1 MLPPRL
7 VGPNMTYTIQVAI
20 DGVNFIDAL
29 TVKLTVDN
37 EGVMNETG
45 FTPCGVED
53 IRNVVVRYVEE
64 GTGKELA
71 EADVYKGYLVTM
83 IAGLGIAPKQIEGY
97 ELVKSPEID
106 EENDFVLEGR
116 EYTYEYRK
124 VQTPDPD
131 PEPKPDPDPAP
142 TPDPEP
148 VNPAPN
154 PENPTPAPG
163 TVTDNNGSQKLA
175 GKKDISP
182 KTGDTAAPLPYAVA
196 GLSALAVLV
205 FSFKRKRER

>member
-1 MLPPRL
+1 
-7 VGPNMTYTIQVAI
+7 MTYTIQVAI

-37 EGVMNETG
+37 ESVMNETG
-45 FTPCGVED
+45 FTPCGVEN

-71 EADVYKGYLVTM
+71 EADVYKGYMVTM
-83 IAGLGIAPKQIEGY
+83 VSGLGIAPKEIEDY

-124 VQTPDPD
+124 IQTPTPDPTPNPDPD
-131 PEPKPDPDPAP
+131 PVNPNPNPEVPAP
-142 TPDPEP
+142 TPAP
-148 VNPAPN
+148 V
-154 PENPTPAPG
+154 TP
-163 TVTDNNGSQKLA
+163 TDNNGSLKPA
-175 GKKDISP
+175 GKKDASP
-182 KTGDTAAPLPYAVA
+182 KTGDMAMPLPYAVC
-196 GLSALAVLV
+196 GMFALLATSVIA
-205 FSFKRKRER
+205 KKKKEI

>member
-1 MLPPRL
+1 
-7 VGPNMTYTIQVAI
+7 MTYTIQVAI

-45 FTPCGVED
+45 FTSCGVED

-64 GTGKELA
+64 GTGTELA
-71 EADVYKGYLVTM
+71 EADVYKGYMVTM
-83 IAGLGIAPKQIEGY
+83 IVGLGIAPKEIEGY

-124 VQTPDPD
+124 IQTPTPDPD
-131 PEPKPDPDPAP
+131 PTPNPD
-142 TPDPEP
+142 P
-148 VNPAPN
+148 VNPNPN
-154 PENPTPAPG
+154 PENPTPTPAP
-163 TVTDNNGSQKLA
+163 VTPADNIASQKPA
-175 GKKDISP
+175 GKKETSP
-182 KTGDTAAPLPYAVA
+182 KTGDTAAPLPYAAA

-205 FSFKRKRER
+205 FMFKRKKES

>member
-1 MLPPRL
+1 
-7 VGPNMTYTIQVAI
+7 MTYTIQVAI

-71 EADVYKGYLVTM
+71 EADVYKGYMVTM
-83 IAGLGIAPKQIEGY
+83 VAGLGIAPKEIENY

-106 EENDFVLEGR
+106 EDNDFVLEGR

-124 VQTPDPD
+124 IQTPTPDPTPN
-131 PEPKPDPDPAP
+131 PEVPAP
-142 TPDPEP
+142 TPAP
-148 VNPAPN
+148 VS
-154 PENPTPAPG
+154 PT
-163 TVTDNNGSQKLA
+163 VIN
-175 GKKDISP
+175 
-182 KTGDTAAPLPYAVA
+182 
-196 GLSALAVLV
+196 
-205 FSFKRKRER
+205 

>member
-1 MLPPRL
+1 
-7 VGPNMTYTIQVAI
+7 MTYTIQVAI

-37 EGVMNETG
+37 ESVMNETG
-45 FTPCGVED
+45 FTPCGVEN

-71 EADVYKGYLVTM
+71 EADVYKGYMVTM
-83 IAGLGIAPKQIEGY
+83 VSGLGIAPKEIEDY

-124 VQTPDPD
+124 IQTPTPDPTPNPDPD
-131 PEPKPDPDPAP
+131 PVNPNPNPEVPAP
-142 TPDPEP
+142 TPAP
-148 VNPAPN
+148 V
-154 PENPTPAPG
+154 TP
-163 TVTDNNGSQKLA
+163 TDNNGSLKPA
-175 GKKDISP
+175 GKKDASP
-182 KTGDTAAPLPYAVA
+182 KTGDMAMPLPYAVC
-196 GLSALAVLV
+196 GMFALLAISVIA
-205 FSFKRKRER
+205 KKKKEA

>member
-1 MLPPRL
+1 
-7 VGPNMTYTIQVAI
+7 MTYTIQVAI

-53 IRNVVVRYVEE
+53 IRNVVVRYIEE

-71 EADVYKGYLVTM
+71 EADVYKGYSVTM
-83 IAGLGIAPKQIEGY
+83 IAGLGVAPKQIDGY

-106 EENDFVLEGR
+106 EENDFVLDGR

-131 PEPKPDPDPAP
+131 PNPGPDPDPTP
-142 TPDPEP
+142 TPDPVDP
-148 VNPAPN
+148 TPN
-154 PENPTPAPG
+154 PEKPTPTPAPS
-163 TVTDNNGSQKLA
+163 TPADNSGSQKTT
-175 GKKDISP
+175 GKNDALP

-196 GLSALAVLV
+196 GLSAFAVLV
-205 FSFKRKRER
+205 FVFKKKRER

>member
-1 MLPPRL
+1 
-7 VGPNMTYTIQVAI
+7 MTYTIQVAI

-37 EGVMNETG
+37 ESVMNETG
-45 FTPCGVED
+45 FTPCGVEN

-71 EADVYKGYLVTM
+71 EADVYKGYMVTM
-83 IAGLGIAPKQIEGY
+83 VAGLGIAPKEIEDY

-124 VQTPDPD
+124 VQTPTPD
-131 PEPKPDPDPAP
+131 PTPNPDPDP
-142 TPDPEP
+142 
-148 VNPAPN
+148 VNPNPN
-154 PENPTPAPG
+154 PEVPAPTPAPV
-163 TVTDNNGSQKLA
+163 TPTDNNGSQKPA
-175 GKKDISP
+175 GKKDTSP
-182 KTGDTAAPLPYAVA
+182 KTGDMAMPLPYAVC
-196 GLSALAVLV
+196 GMFALLATSVIA
-205 FSFKRKRER
+205 KKKKEI

>member
-1 MLPPRL
+1 
-7 VGPNMTYTIQVAI
+7 MTYTIQVAI

-71 EADVYKGYLVTM
+71 EADVYKGYMVTM
-83 IAGLGIAPKQIEGY
+83 VAGLGIAPKEIENY

-106 EENDFVLEGR
+106 EDNDFVLEGR
-116 EYTYEYRK
+116 EYTYEYR
-124 VQTPDPD
+124 
-131 PEPKPDPDPAP
+131 
-142 TPDPEP
+142 
-148 VNPAPN
+148 
-154 PENPTPAPG
+154 
-163 TVTDNNGSQKLA
+163 
-175 GKKDISP
+175 
-182 KTGDTAAPLPYAVA
+182 
-196 GLSALAVLV
+196 
-205 FSFKRKRER
+205 

>member
-1 MLPPRL
+1 
-7 VGPNMTYTIQVAI
+7 MTYTIQVAI

-71 EADVYKGYLVTM
+71 EADVYKGYMVTM
-83 IAGLGIAPKQIEGY
+83 VAGLGIAPKEIEDY

-124 VQTPDPD
+124 VQTPTPD
-131 PEPKPDPDPAP
+131 PTPNPDPDP
-142 TPDPEP
+142 
-148 VNPAPN
+148 VNPNPN
-154 PENPTPAPG
+154 PEVPVPTPAPV
-163 TVTDNNGSQKLA
+163 TPTDNNGSLKPA
-175 GKKDISP
+175 GKKDTSP

-196 GLSALAVLV
+196 GMFALLAIGVIG
-205 FSFKRKRER
+205 KKKNK

>member
-1 MLPPRL
+1 
-7 VGPNMTYTIQVAI
+7 MTYTIQVAI

-37 EGVMNETG
+37 ESVMNETG
-45 FTPCGVED
+45 FTPCGVEN

-71 EADVYKGYLVTM
+71 EADVYKGYMVTM
-83 IAGLGIAPKQIEGY
+83 VAGLGIAPKEIEGY

-124 VQTPDPD
+124 VQTPTPD
-131 PEPKPDPDPAP
+131 PTPNPDPDP
-142 TPDPEP
+142 
-148 VNPAPN
+148 VNPNPN
-154 PENPTPAPG
+154 PEVPAPTPAPV
-163 TVTDNNGSQKLA
+163 TPTDNNGSLKPA
-175 GKKDISP
+175 GKKDASP
-182 KTGDTAAPLPYAVA
+182 KTGDMAMPLSYAVC
-196 GLSALAVLV
+196 GMFALLAISVIA
-205 FSFKRKRER
+205 KKKKEA

>member
-1 MLPPRL
+1 
-7 VGPNMTYTIQVAI
+7 MTYTIQVAI

-71 EADVYKGYLVTM
+71 EADVYKGYMVTM
-83 IAGLGIAPKQIEGY
+83 VAGLGIAPKEIEDY

-106 EENDFVLEGR
+106 KENDFVLEGR

-131 PEPKPDPDPAP
+131 PEPTP

-154 PENPTPAPG
+154 PENPTPDSS
-163 TVTDNNGSQKLA
+163 TVADNNGSQKPA
-175 GKKDISP
+175 GKKDTSP

-196 GLSALAVLV
+196 GMFALLAIGVIG
-205 FSFKRKRER
+205 KKKNK

>member
-1 MLPPRL
+1 
-7 VGPNMTYTIQVAI
+7 MTYTIQVAI

-37 EGVMNETG
+37 ESVMNETG
-45 FTPCGVED
+45 FTPCGVEN

-71 EADVYKGYLVTM
+71 EADVYKGYMVTM
-83 IAGLGIAPKQIEGY
+83 VSGLGIAPKEIEDY

-124 VQTPDPD
+124 IQTPTPDPTPNPDPD
-131 PEPKPDPDPAP
+131 PVNPNPNPEVPAP
-142 TPDPEP
+142 TP
-148 VNPAPN
+148 API
-154 PENPTPAPG
+154 TP
-163 TVTDNNGSQKLA
+163 TDNNGSLKPA
-175 GKKDISP
+175 GKKDAAP
-182 KTGDTAAPLPYAVA
+182 KTGDMAMPLPYAVC
-196 GLSALAVLV
+196 GMFALLAISVIA
-205 FSFKRKRER
+205 KKKKEA

>member
-1 MLPPRL
+1 
-7 VGPNMTYTIQVAI
+7 MTYTIQVAI

-37 EGVMNETG
+37 ESVMNETG
-45 FTPCGVED
+45 FTPCGVEN

-71 EADVYKGYLVTM
+71 EADVYKGYMVTM
-83 IAGLGIAPKQIEGY
+83 VSGLGIAPKEIEDY

-124 VQTPDPD
+124 IQTPDPD
-131 PEPKPDPDPAP
+131 PDPTPTP
-142 TPDPEP
+142 TPDPKP

-154 PENPTPAPG
+154 PENPTPDSSTAA
-163 TVTDNNGSQKLA
+163 DNNGSQKPA
-175 GKKDISP
+175 GKKDTSP
-182 KTGDTAAPLPYAVA
+182 KTGDMAMPLPYAVC
-196 GLSALAVLV
+196 GMFALLATSVIA
-205 FSFKRKRER
+205 KKKKEA

>member
-1 MLPPRL
+1 
-7 VGPNMTYTIQVAI
+7 MTYTIQVAI

-71 EADVYKGYLVTM
+71 EADVYKGYMVTM
-83 IAGLGIAPKQIEGY
+83 VAGLGIAPKVIEDY

-124 VQTPDPD
+124 VQTPTPD
-131 PEPKPDPDPAP
+131 PTPNPDPDP
-142 TPDPEP
+142 
-148 VNPAPN
+148 VNPNPN
-154 PENPTPAPG
+154 PEVPAPTPAPV
-163 TVTDNNGSQKLA
+163 TPTDNNGSLKPA
-175 GKKDISP
+175 GKKDASP
-182 KTGDTAAPLPYAVA
+182 KTGDMAMPLPYAVC
-196 GLSALAVLV
+196 GMFALLATSVIA
-205 FSFKRKRER
+205 KKKKEI

>member
-1 MLPPRL
+1 
-7 VGPNMTYTIQVAI
+7 MTYTIQVAI

-45 FTPCGVED
+45 FTPCGVEN

-71 EADVYKGYLVTM
+71 EADVYKGYMVTM
-83 IAGLGIAPKQIEGY
+83 VAGLGIAPKVIEDY

-124 VQTPDPD
+124 IQTPTPDPTPNPD
-131 PEPKPDPDPAP
+131 LVNPTPNPEVPAP
-142 TPDPEP
+142 TPAP
-148 VNPAPN
+148 V
-154 PENPTPAPG
+154 TP
-163 TVTDNNGSQKLA
+163 TDNNGSLKPA
-175 GKKDISP
+175 GKKDASP
-182 KTGDTAAPLPYAVA
+182 KTGDMAMPLPYAVC
-196 GLSALAVLV
+196 GMFALLATSVIA
-205 FSFKRKRER
+205 KKKKEI

>member
-1 MLPPRL
+1 
-7 VGPNMTYTIQVAI
+7 MTYTIQVAI

-37 EGVMNETG
+37 ESVMNETG
-45 FTPCGVED
+45 FTPCGVEN

-71 EADVYKGYLVTM
+71 EADVYKGYMVTM
-83 IAGLGIAPKQIEGY
+83 VSGLGIAPKEIEDY

-131 PEPKPDPDPAP
+131 PEPKPDPDPTPTP
-142 TPDPEP
+142 TPDPKP

-154 PENPTPAPG
+154 PENPTPDSSTAA
-163 TVTDNNGSQKLA
+163 DNNGSQKPA
-175 GKKDISP
+175 GKKDTSP
-182 KTGDTAAPLPYAVA
+182 KTGDMAMPLPYAVC
-196 GLSALAVLV
+196 GMFALLATSVIA
-205 FSFKRKRER
+205 KKKKEI

>member
-1 MLPPRL
+1 
-7 VGPNMTYTIQVAI
+7 MTYTIQVAI

-71 EADVYKGYLVTM
+71 EADVYKGYMVTM
-83 IAGLGIAPKQIEGY
+83 VAGLGIAPKEIEDY

-131 PEPKPDPDPAP
+131 PEPKPDPDPTP
-142 TPDPEP
+142 TPDPKP
-148 VNPAPN
+148 VDPAPN
-154 PENPTPAPG
+154 PENPTPDSSTAA
-163 TVTDNNGSQKLA
+163 DNNGSLKPA
-175 GKKDISP
+175 GKKDASP
-182 KTGDTAAPLPYAVA
+182 KTGDMAMPLPYAVC
-196 GLSALAVLV
+196 GMFALLAISVIA
-205 FSFKRKRER
+205 KKKKEA

>member
-1 MLPPRL
+1 
-7 VGPNMTYTIQVAI
+7 MTYTIQVAI

-71 EADVYKGYLVTM
+71 EADVYKGYMVTM
-83 IAGLGIAPKQIEGY
+83 VAGLGIAPKEIENY

-106 EENDFVLEGR
+106 EDNDFVLEGR

-124 VQTPDPD
+124 IQTPTPDPT
-131 PEPKPDPDPAP
+131 PNPDPVNPTPNPEVPAP
-142 TPDPEP
+142 TPAP
-148 VNPAPN
+148 V
-154 PENPTPAPG
+154 TP
-163 TVTDNNGSQKLA
+163 TDNNGSQKPA
-175 GKKDISP
+175 GKKENSP
-182 KTGDTAAPLPYAVA
+182 KTGDTAAQLPYAIA
-196 GLSALAVLV
+196 GLMALLV
-205 FSFKRKRER
+205 SGITIRRKREE

>member
-1 MLPPRL
+1 
-7 VGPNMTYTIQVAI
+7 MTYTIQVAI

-71 EADVYKGYLVTM
+71 EADVYKGYMVTM
-83 IAGLGIAPKQIEGY
+83 VAGLGIAPKVIEDY

-124 VQTPDPD
+124 VQTPTPD
-131 PEPKPDPDPAP
+131 PTPNPDLVNPTPNPEVPAP
-142 TPDPEP
+142 TPAP
-148 VNPAPN
+148 V
-154 PENPTPAPG
+154 TP
-163 TVTDNNGSQKLA
+163 TDNNGSLKPA
-175 GKKDISP
+175 GKKDASP
-182 KTGDTAAPLPYAVA
+182 KTGDMAMPLPYAVC
-196 GLSALAVLV
+196 GMFALLATSVIA
-205 FSFKRKRER
+205 KKKKEI

>member
-1 MLPPRL
+1 
-7 VGPNMTYTIQVAI
+7 MTYTIQVAI

-71 EADVYKGYLVTM
+71 EADVYKGYMVTM
-83 IAGLGIAPKQIEGY
+83 VAGLGIAPKEIEDY

-124 VQTPDPD
+124 VQTPTPD
-131 PEPKPDPDPAP
+131 PTPNPDPDP
-142 TPDPEP
+142 
-148 VNPAPN
+148 VNPNPN
-154 PENPTPAPG
+154 PEVPAPTPAPV
-163 TVTDNNGSQKLA
+163 TPTDNNGSQKPA
-175 GKKDISP
+175 GKKDTSP
-182 KTGDTAAPLPYAVA
+182 KTGDMAMPLPYAVC
-196 GLSALAVLV
+196 GMFALLATSVIA
-205 FSFKRKRER
+205 KKKKEI

>member
-1 MLPPRL
+1 
-7 VGPNMTYTIQVAI
+7 MTYTIQVAI

-71 EADVYKGYLVTM
+71 EADVYKGYMVTM
-83 IAGLGIAPKQIEGY
+83 VAGLGIAPKAIEDY

-124 VQTPDPD
+124 VQTPTPD
-131 PEPKPDPDPAP
+131 PTPNPDLVNPTPNPEVPAP
-142 TPDPEP
+142 TPAP
-148 VNPAPN
+148 V
-154 PENPTPAPG
+154 TP
-163 TVTDNNGSQKLA
+163 TDNNGSLKPA
-175 GKKDISP
+175 GKKDASP
-182 KTGDTAAPLPYAVA
+182 KTGDMAMPLPYAVC
-196 GLSALAVLV
+196 GMFALLAISVIA
-205 FSFKRKRER
+205 KKKKEA

>member
-1 MLPPRL
+1 
-7 VGPNMTYTIQVAI
+7 MTYTIQVAI

-71 EADVYKGYLVTM
+71 EADVYKGYMVTM
-83 IAGLGIAPKQIEGY
+83 VAGLGIAPKEIENY

-106 EENDFVLEGR
+106 EDNDFVLEGR

-124 VQTPDPD
+124 IQTPTPDPTPT
-131 PEPKPDPDPAP
+131 PEVPAP
-142 TPDPEP
+142 TPAP
-148 VNPAPN
+148 V
-154 PENPTPAPG
+154 TL
-163 TVTDNNGSQKLA
+163 TDNNGSQKPA
-175 GKKDISP
+175 GKKDASP
-182 KTGDTAAPLPYAVA
+182 KTGDTAEPLPYAAA
-196 GLSALAVLV
+196 GLSAFAVLV
-205 FSFKRKRER
+205 FMVKRKKER

>member
-1 MLPPRL
+1 
-7 VGPNMTYTIQVAI
+7 MTYTIQVAI

-71 EADVYKGYLVTM
+71 EADVYKGYMVTM
-83 IAGLGIAPKQIEGY
+83 VAGLGIAPKEIENY

-106 EENDFVLEGR
+106 EDNDFVLEGR

-124 VQTPDPD
+124 IQTPTPDPTPN
-131 PEPKPDPDPAP
+131 PEVPAP
-142 TPDPEP
+142 TPAP
-148 VNPAPN
+148 V
-154 PENPTPAPG
+154 TPA
-163 TVTDNNGSQKLA
+163 DNNGSQKPA
-175 GKKDISP
+175 GKKDASP
-182 KTGDTAAPLPYAVA
+182 KTGDTAAPLPYAAA
-196 GLSALAVLV
+196 GLSAFAVLA
-205 FSFKRKRER
+205 FMFKRKKER

>member
-1 MLPPRL
+1 
-7 VGPNMTYTIQVAI
+7 MTYTIQVAI

-71 EADVYKGYLVTM
+71 EADVYKGYMVTM
-83 IAGLGIAPKQIEGY
+83 VAGLGIAPKVIEDY

-124 VQTPDPD
+124 VQTPTPD
-131 PEPKPDPDPAP
+131 PTPNPDLVNPTPNPEVPAP
-142 TPDPEP
+142 TPAP
-148 VNPAPN
+148 V
-154 PENPTPAPG
+154 TP
-163 TVTDNNGSQKLA
+163 TDNNGSLKPA
-175 GKKDISP
+175 GKKDASP
-182 KTGDTAAPLPYAVA
+182 KTGDMAMPLPYAVC
-196 GLSALAVLV
+196 GMFALLAISVIA
-205 FSFKRKRER
+205 KKKKEA